1 MPVQSMTPEQVR
13 QKQSDPGTKVYDY
26 SFEEER
32 DAWDAMCAR
41 KVVDEIHALHRAS
54 AGSAGDVPASA
65 QDARQRLEFTDLHRR
80 FMDQHPKL
88 ASLLLDPATLSD
100 SRRMMMMHAMLDTM
114 FKRQYEGM
122 SESDAKAHL
131 TEQTLP
137 MMLRQRTDDSGGATI
152 SEEGGDSD

>member
-1 MPVQSMTPEQVR
+1 MTPEQVR
-13 QKQSDPGTKVYDY
+13 QKQSDPGARVYDY

-32 DAWDAMCAR
+32 DAWDAVCAR
-41 KVVDEIHALHRAS
+41 KIVDEIHALHRAS
-54 AGSAGDVPASA
+54 AVSDVPASA
-65 QDARQRLEFTDLHRR
+65 QDARQRLELTDLHRR

-122 SESDAKAHL
+122 SESDAKVHL

-137 MMLRQRTDDSGGATI
+137 MMLRQRSGDSGGATI
-152 SEEGGDSD
+152 SEEGDDSD